1 MVAPNGARKVKAD
14 HPLVPLDAGE
24 IAAVARDC
32 ADAGAGAIHYHV
44 RDAEGGHILDAGL
57 YHEATAELQ
66 RAVPDMHLQITTETV
81 GRYHPNDMRDIVRAI
96 VPQGASVGV
105 INKKIRSKEQVSNWL
120 INPLTRSI
128 ANRE

>member
-1 MVAPNGARKVKAD
+1 MVAPNGARKVKTD
-14 HPLVPLDAGE
+14 HPQVPLDAGE

-81 GRYHPNDMRDIVRAI
+81 GRYHPNDMRDIVRLI
-96 VPQGASVGV
+96 VPQGHLSGFA
-105 INKKIRSKEQVSNWL
+105 K
-120 INPLTRSI
+120 
-128 ANRE
+128 